1 MIAEPP
7 IESGNTAAQLPAS
20 RGQDARYWRF
30 VVTAL
35 SFFLFSIGALLVGFV
50 LMPLVRILPAS
61 RERRRAR
68 ARGMMRAS
76 LRLFVAQMAGLGGMT
91 YEFRG
96 AERLGRP
103 GQLIIANHPSL
114 IDVVFLLAFVRGTG
128 CVVKHGLWRNPLT
141 RGAVTLAEFITNDP
155 TSTMIEAA
163 ATALR
168 EGQAVIMFPEG
179 TRTVP
184 GQSFVF
190 HRGAANVAVRA
201 AASVCPV
208 YIRVWPTTLTK
219 AEPWYRIPLRR
230 PHFSLVVGEDIDL
243 SPYRAMASLP
253 VSSRALNEHLQ
264 VHFQAVLARPHDHPG
279 ARPNDRPANPSDEMN
294 ARAN

>member
-1 MIAEPP
+1 MAAESH
-7 IESGNTAAQLPAS
+7 IESRGTAAPLPAAE
-20 RGQDARYWRF
+20 RRDAWYWRF

-35 SFFLFSIGALLVGFV
+35 SFFLFSIGALVVGFI

-61 RERRRAR
+61 RARRRAR

-114 IDVVFLLAFVRGTG
+114 IDVVFLLAFVPGTG
-128 CVVKHGLWRNPLT
+128 CVVKQGLWRNPLT
-141 RGAVTLAEFITNDP
+141 RGAVTLAEFITNEP
-155 TSTMIEAA
+155 TATMIETA

-168 EGQAVIMFPEG
+168 DGQTLIMFPEG

-190 HRGAANVAVRA
+190 HRGAANVALRA

-208 YIRVWPTTLTK
+208 YVRCRPTTLTK
-219 AEPWYRIPLRR
+219 AEPWYRIPPQR
-230 PHFSLVVGEDIDL
+230 PHFSLIVGEEIDL
-243 SPYRAMASLP
+243 SPYRAMSSLP
-253 VSSRALNEHLQ
+253 MSSRAFNEHLQ
-264 VHFQAVLARPHDHPG
+264 AHFQSALSRL
-279 ARPNDRPANPSDEMN
+279 DEMDG
-294 ARAN
+294 RAN

>member
-7 IESGNTAAQLPAS
+7 IESGNTAARLPVLH
-20 RGQDARYWRF
+20 GQDARYWRF

-35 SFFLFSIGALLVGFV
+35 SFFLFSIGALLVGFI

-68 ARGMMRAS
+68 ARGVMRAS

-155 TSTMIEAA
+155 TATMIEAA

-190 HRGAANVAVRA
+190 HRGAANVALRA
-201 AASVCPV
+201 AATVCPV
-208 YIRVWPTTLTK
+208 YIRVRPTTLTK

-264 VHFQAVLARPHDHPG
+264 AHFQAALARLD
-279 ARPNDRPANPSDEMN
+279 DRPDDRAANPSDEMN